1 MDSGGERWLFTWEE
15 TAQVMTRLL
24 EELDHRVTPMGILS
38 LRRRRILALDI
49 DVLEVML
56 GEEHLMS
63 SLFTE
68 GEKALATLALE
79 MAGGEALEV
88 LVGGLGLGYTAA
100 AALDDPRV
108 SSVVVAEA
116 LEGVIDWHRQGLVP
130 LGPRLFA
137 DPRFAAL
144 HTDFFA
150 EVAATAHDAAP
161 RFDLILLDI
170 DHSPDA
176 LLSPRHAAFYCA
188 EGLAGLSA
196 HLRPGG
202 VFAMWSDAAPD
213 PAFQAILAEVFAT
226 REARVVAFAN
236 PLTGGQSTC
245 SIYLARR

>member
-1 MDSGGERWLFTWEE
+1 MSRLF
-15 TAQVMTRLL
+15 
-24 EELDHRVTPMGILS
+24 EELDHRPTPMGTLS
-38 LRRRRILALDI
+38 LRRRRILSLEV

-79 MAGGEALEV
+79 MAGGEALDV

-116 LEGVIDWHRQGLVP
+116 LEGVIDWCRQGLVP
-130 LGPRLFA
+130 LGPRLFGDA
-137 DPRFAAL
+137 RFTAMHA
-144 HTDFFA
+144 DFFA
-150 EVAATAHDAAP
+150 EVATAADGAGP

-176 LLSPRHAAFYCA
+176 LLSPRHARFYCG
-188 EGLAGLSA
+188 EGLAGLRS

-213 PAFQAILAEVFAT
+213 PAFQAILTAVFAT
-226 REARVVAFAN
+226 HEARVVGFAN